1 MATWR
6 PENSMLTQ
14 RGVEILNKLKAG
26 VGSITVTRIV
36 AGSGRVAESLLYQ
49 QTSISG
55 VQKPMTISGKNT
67 TDVGSEITFY
77 IENKDFAEPYDL
89 HQIGIYVT
97 HPDYAGEQLY
107 HISQCDANDYDTIP
121 AISYTPVTQGYSVFM
136 EHGNSSSVNITVDP
150 SGMVNTVQFNEFKES
165 TNSLINTLTNSS
177 KFQGYMLT
185 FNDFIAP
192 ICADDDKS
200 FVITDDDGN
209 VIVSNWKYSI
219 DTNIEEEKEESTS
232 ILIDKVIGCM
242 YRKFGGITE
251 WINPPMQI
259 GVEYRTTERYLGKP
273 VYVKATN
280 FGELPNNS
288 AKAVAHGI
296 SNMDICFMLY
306 GHDTANKRP
315 IPTPCL
321 SGNFDTQIG
330 ITATGSDVAIH
341 TNYNPGG
348 DSAIVVMKYTKT
360 TD

>member
-26 VGSITVTRIV
+26 VGSITVTRVV

-55 VQKPMTISGKNT
+55 VQKPMTISAKNT

-77 IENKDFAEPYDL
+77 IENKDFTEPYNL

-97 HPDYAGEQLY
+97 HPDYVGEQLY

-150 SGMVNTVQFNEFKES
+150 SGMINTVQFNEFKES

-177 KFQGYMLT
+177 KFQGYMIT

-219 DTNIEEEKEESTS
+219 DTNIEEEKEEPTS
-232 ILIDKVIGCM
+232 ILIDKVTGCM

-251 WINPPMQI
+251 WINPPMI
-259 GVEYRTTERYLGKP
+259 LGVEYRTTERYLGKP
-273 VYVKATN
+273 VYVKAID

-288 AKAVAHGI
+288 AKSVAHGI
-296 SNMDICFMLY
+296 SNMDIFFMLY
-306 GHDTANKRP
+306 GHDTVNKRP

-330 ITATGSDVAIH
+330 ITATGSDVVIH
-341 TNYNPGG
+341 TNYDPGG

>member
-26 VGSITVTRIV
+26 VGSITVTRVV

-55 VQKPMTISGKNT
+55 VQKPMTISAKNT

-77 IENKDFAEPYDL
+77 IENKDFTEPYNL

-97 HPDYAGEQLY
+97 HPDYVGEQLY

-165 TNSLINTLTNSS
+165 TNSLINTLINSS
-177 KFQGYMLT
+177 KFQGYMIT

-219 DTNIEEEKEESTS
+219 DTNIEEEKEEPTS
-232 ILIDKVIGCM
+232 ILIDKVTGCM

-251 WINPPMQI
+251 WINPPMFLGI
-259 GVEYRTTERYLGKP
+259 EYRTTERYMGKP
-273 VYVKATN
+273 VYVKAID
-280 FGELPNNS
+280 FGALPNTTKKHVDIDNQNHARAIRVS
-288 AKAVAHGI
+288 GLLNNGATIPGTDENQVSNEKPLQCYGYNNNVCIYAPYDASIKTAVV
-296 SNMDICFMLY
+296 
-306 GHDTANKRP
+306 TAW
-315 IPTPCL
+315 
-321 SGNFDTQIG
+321 
-330 ITATGSDVAIH
+330 
-341 TNYNPGG
+341 
-348 DSAIVVMKYTKT
+348 YTKI